1 MGVYL
6 NRNFLLSYV
15 ASFISLFGSKLL
27 MISYVAFVYGETGS
41 ATLASVVFA
50 ADWTANL
57 FVGLLATRYID
68 RADAR
73 RTLILLNAVAAA
85 FTLLFLVALSPDQFA
100 LAVGIVFARALLNS
114 AVNAARVKALV
125 QFFDEEQT
133 DTYSTVFNSS
143 LFLAI
148 AAAGAVGS
156 IALRFIDLSTIVLVD
171 VGTFLLAAALFS
183 LVRPNTRRIAAARRA
198 SAGVKENV
206 FGNVRS
212 AAVIIAHSPVIS
224 SAVFYIVL
232 SVTVLQ
238 ATYEV
243 LITAVPELWFD
254 MGRSGMAVFFTT
266 EWLAVFAG
274 VFVYQYLSR
283 RGMVPERVQGR
294 ATVAVVGFAALMYAV
309 LPLAQG
315 SLGLALTV
323 FVLLVFAGEIAWAHH
338 YKRLIAHSPD
348 AKVSSVVG
356 LVTAVYYSLMALSGV
371 VFSLGMDTLGVEWA
385 IGLDVGVLVL
395 LVAGWELIAR
405 RQRERLRAAGD
416 APDTDFVLAAG
427 AAPARPLAS
436 VSAARP
442 GRSTEEELA

>member
-41 ATLASVVFA
+41 ATLASAVFA
-50 ADWTANL
+50 ADWIANL

-73 RTLILLNAVAAA
+73 RLLVALNVVAAA
-85 FTLLFLVALSPDQFA
+85 VTLLFLAALSPRMFP
-100 LAVGIVFARALLNS
+100 LAVGVVFARALLNS

-156 IALRFIDLSTIVLVD
+156 FVLSFVDLGTVVLLD
-171 VGTFLLAAALFS
+171 VATFLLSAVLFA
-183 LVRPNTRRIAAARRA
+183 LVRPNRQRIAATRRE

-206 FGNVRS
+206 VANLRS
-212 AAVIIAHSPVIS
+212 AAVVIARSPVIS

-232 SVTVLQ
+232 AVTALQ

-243 LITAVPELWFD
+243 LITAVPELWFG
-254 MGRSGMAVFFTT
+254 MGSSGMAVFFTA

-283 RGMVPERVQGR
+283 RGKVPERLQGR
-294 ATVAVVGFAALMYAV
+294 LTVALIGFATLMYAV

-315 SLGLALTV
+315 SLGPALAV
-323 FVLLVFAGEIAWAHH
+323 FVLLVFAGEVVWAHQ
-338 YKRLIAHSPD
+338 YKRLISHSPD
-348 AKVSSVVG
+348 SRVSSVVG
-356 LVTAVYYSLMALSGV
+356 LLTAVYYSLMAVSGFA
-371 VFSLGMDTLGVEWA
+371 FSRGMDTIGVEWS
-385 IGLDVGVLVL
+385 IGIDVAVIAVLV
-395 LVAGWELIAR
+395 VGWEYAALR
-405 RQRERLRAAGD
+405 RRRRP
-416 APDTDFVLAAG
+416 APGSAEPLVSRPATAV
-427 AAPARPLAS
+427 PARPLVS
-436 VSAARP
+436 VSPAEGRP
-442 GRSTEEELA
+442 MKEETA